1 MRISQ
6 DAPMRARTCKIRDGE
21 DHIETRPHVPGL
33 LLADIAMPVSQRF
46 HSYPVTIALAA
57 A

>member
-6 DAPMRARTCKIRDGE
+6 DAPMPARTRKIRDGE
-21 DHIETRPHVPGL
+21 NRIGTRPHVRGL
-33 LLADIAMPVSQRF
+33 LLADIAGPVSQRL
-46 HSYPVTIALAA
+46 HSHPVTIALAA